1 MQLLK
6 QIEKRIYDMEKA
18 AKTFD
23 IEPFDIFFLGGA
35 ACILGGYSTR
45 ATRDFDFI
53 DLNYSSKLG
62 KAFVQLRDFD
72 MLEYGST
79 VLSPM
84 YRDRAI
90 KLENFKYLNVY
101 ILSLEDILVS
111 KIIRLEKKDI
121 EDIDNMIEKTDKGL
135 INDIIDE
142 VLQRDDLYIS
152 KKEQFLKM
160 LLKFRERYNV

>member
-1 MQLLK
+1 
-6 QIEKRIYDMEKA
+6 MEKV
-18 AKTFD
+18 AKAFD
-23 IEPFDIFFLGGA
+23 IEPFDIFFLGGV

-72 MLEYGST
+72 MLEYRSM
-79 VLSPM
+79 VLSPT

-90 KLENFKYLNVY
+90 KLENFKYINVY

-111 KIIRLEKKDI
+111 KIIRLEEKDI

-152 KKEQFLKM
+152 KMKRFLEM
-160 LLKFRERYNV
+160 LPKFRERYHV